1 VPPGSILSN
10 HYGPQYYGIDDPAA
24 YLEWLESEDV
34 RLWMYYG
41 ERGDPVWEIFA
52 EYYPGVLVNLFGE
65 PRRGCYLVD
74 LGWVDAVL

>member
-1 VPPGSILSN
+1 M
-10 HYGPQYYGIDDPAA
+10 
-24 YLEWLESEDV
+24 
-34 RLWMYYG
+34 WMYYG